1 MSAVYGALGAALI
14 AGLVSILGLI
24 IAKEQKIS
32 EFRHAWIGDLQK
44 AIVAY
49 LENLNAICDV
59 VRTNPTQQQASLPI
73 LMPLYK
79 ALNVASNSIK
89 LSINP
94 SETAAA
100 SVLAALDE
108 FEVLA
113 GANANLQPAAIREI
127 EKKFLA
133 SSRALMKGE
142 WKRVKRG
149 ELTFVVAKW
158 SSVGAVFL
166 LALAIASLILYGS
179 RTIDEVSCWRV
190 SLLETKKILCWR

>member
-14 AGLVSILGLI
+14 AGLVSILGLV

-44 AIVAY
+44 SIVAY

-59 VRTNPTQQQASLPI
+59 VRTNASQQDASLPI

-94 SETAAA
+94 SEPAAA
-100 SVLAALDE
+100 AVLEALDE
-108 FEVLA
+108 FEALA
-113 GANANLQPAAIREI
+113 GADANLQPEPIRSI

-133 SSRALMKGE
+133 SSRVLMKGE

-149 ELTFVVAKW
+149 ELTFVIAKW
-158 SSVGAVFL
+158 SSVGAVIL
-166 LALAIASLILYGS
+166 LALAMALLILKGT
-179 RTIDEVSCWRV
+179 RTIEEVSCLHL
-190 SLLETKKILCWR
+190 SLLETQKIVCWK

>member
-44 AIVAY
+44 SIVAY

-59 VRTNPTQQQASLPI
+59 VRTNPAQQQASLPI

-94 SETAAA
+94 SEDAAA
-100 SVLAALDE
+100 SVLSALNE

-127 EKKFLA
+127 ETKFLA
-133 SSRALMKGE
+133 ASRVLMKGE

-158 SSVGAVFL
+158 SSVAAVVL
-166 LALAIASLILYGS
+166 LALAIALLILYGS
-179 RTIDEVSCWRV
+179 RTIDEVNCWRV
-190 SLLETKKILCWR
+190 SLLETQKILCWR